1 MHGPNDIRNL
11 AIIAHVDHGKTTLVD
26 AILNQCGSVSRQD
39 AVADRVMDSMDLEK
53 EKGITILAKNASVL
67 FDGVKVNIVDTPG
80 HADFGGEVERG
91 LEMVDGA
98 LLLVDASEGP
108 LPQTKF
114 VLKKAL
120 AKGLSIIVVIN
131 KVDRRDARIS
141 EVVDEVYD
149 LFFELGADEAQIE
162 FPIVYCVATA
172 GLASLEPGV
181 AGEDLGPLF
190 RLMRDYIP
198 APEHSG
204 GDDLQAL
211 VTNLDVA
218 PHFGRLA
225 ICKVHEGHLSVG
237 RNVAH
242 CKRDGSVQVA
252 RLSEVFITEGLER
265 VRAETVGPGE
275 ICTVAGIPDVT
286 IGETLADVENP
297 KPLPLIRIDEPTM
310 AMNVGINTSP
320 MSGREGGK
328 VTSRMLGNRL
338 EAEVVGNVSIKVEQS
353 EQSESWIVEGRGE
366 LQLAVL
372 IETMRREGFELNAGK
387 PEVLT
392 RVVEG
397 KLHEPMDELLLEIS
411 QEFVG
416 TVSESL
422 GGRRGRM
429 TGMASQSNGNVQLE
443 FVAPVRGLLGFHTE
457 FLSATRGTGVMNRM
471 FSSYQPW
478 LGDIRTRRTGSLV
491 ADRSGFST
499 THALYS
505 LQKRGRLFIP
515 PGIQVYEGM
524 VVGENSRAD
533 DLDVNP
539 TREKKLS
546 NMRTTASDNAE
557 TLTPHVK
564 LSLEQALEFI
574 QLDECLEVTPDS
586 IRIRKIELNSHKR
599 GKHTVMKT

>member
-1 MHGPNDIRNL
+1 MHGPKEIRNL

-26 AILNQCGSVSRQD
+26 AILKQCGSVGRRD
-39 AVADRVMDSMDLEK
+39 AVEDRVMDSMDLEK
-53 EKGITILAKNASVL
+53 EKGITILAKNASVISN
-67 FDGVKVNIVDTPG
+67 GVKVNIVDTPG

-120 AKGLSIIVVIN
+120 EKGISIIVVIN
-131 KVDRRDARIS
+131 KVDRRDARTS

-181 AGEDLGPLF
+181 VGEDLGPLF
-190 RLMRDYIP
+190 QVMQDYIP
-198 APEHSG
+198 APTYSG
-204 GDDLQAL
+204 ADYLQAL
-211 VTNLDVA
+211 VTNLDAA
-218 PHFGRLA
+218 PHYGRLA
-225 ICKVHEGHLSVG
+225 ICKVKEGYLSAG
-237 RNVAH
+237 KNVAH
-242 CKRDGSVQVA
+242 CKRDGSVQMVK
-252 RLSEVFITEGLER
+252 LSEVFITEGLER
-265 VRAETVGPGE
+265 VRVETVGPGE
-275 ICTVAGIPDVT
+275 ICVVAGIPDVT
-286 IGETLADVENP
+286 IGETLSDVEDP
-297 KPLPLIRIDEPTM
+297 RPLPLIQIDEPTM
-310 AMNVGINTSP
+310 AMNIGINTSP

-328 VTSRMLGNRL
+328 LTSRMLGNRL
-338 EAEVVGNVSIKVEQS
+338 EAEMVGNVSIKVEQS
-353 EQSESWIVEGRGE
+353 QQSESWNVQGRGE

-372 IETMRREGFELNAGK
+372 IETMRREGFELTVGK

-392 RVVEG
+392 KLVEG
-397 KLHEPMDELLLEIS
+397 KLHEPMDELLLEVQ

-416 TVSESL
+416 LVSESVA
-422 GGRRGRM
+422 GRRGRM
-429 TGMASQSNGNVQLE
+429 TGMNSQANGNVQLE

-478 LGDIRTRRTGSLV
+478 LGEIRTRRTGSLI
-491 ADRSGFST
+491 ADRPGVST
-499 THALYS
+499 THALFG
-505 LQKRGRLFIP
+505 LQSRGRLFVP

-524 VVGENSRAD
+524 VVGENARSE

-546 NMRTTASDNAE
+546 NMRTSGVSDSSEN
-557 TLTPHVK
+557 LTPHVK

-574 QLDECLEVTPDS
+574 RPDECLEVTPQS
-586 IRIRKIELNSHKR
+586 IRVRKAELNGHKR
-599 GKHTVMKT
+599 GR

>member
-1 MHGPNDIRNL
+1 MHGPKEIRNL

-26 AILNQCGSVSRQD
+26 AILKQCGSVGRRD
-39 AVADRVMDSMDLEK
+39 AVEDRVMDSMDLEK
-53 EKGITILAKNASVL
+53 EKGITILAKNASVIYN
-67 FDGVKVNIVDTPG
+67 GVKVNIVDTPG

-120 AKGLSIIVVIN
+120 EKGISIIVVIN
-131 KVDRRDARIS
+131 KVDRRDARTS

-181 AGEDLGPLF
+181 VGEDLGPLF
-190 RLMRDYIP
+190 QVMQDYIP
-198 APEHSG
+198 APTYSG
-204 GDDLQAL
+204 ADYLQAL
-211 VTNLDVA
+211 VTNLDAA
-218 PHFGRLA
+218 PHYGRLA
-225 ICKVHEGHLSVG
+225 ICKVKEGYLSAG
-237 RNVAH
+237 KNVAH
-242 CKRDGSVQVA
+242 CKRDGSVQMVK
-252 RLSEVFITEGLER
+252 LSEVFITEGLER
-265 VRAETVGPGE
+265 VRVETVGPGE
-275 ICTVAGIPDVT
+275 ICVVAGIPDVT
-286 IGETLADVENP
+286 IGETLSDVEDP
-297 KPLPLIRIDEPTM
+297 RPLPLIQIDEPTM
-310 AMNVGINTSP
+310 AMNIGINTSP

-328 VTSRMLGNRL
+328 LTSRMLGNRL

-353 EQSESWIVEGRGE
+353 QQSESWNVQGRGE

-372 IETMRREGFELNAGK
+372 IETMRREGFELTVGK

-392 RVVEG
+392 RLVAG
-397 KLHEPMDELLLEIS
+397 KLHEPMDELLLEV
-411 QEFVG
+411 QQDFVG
-416 TVSESL
+416 VVSESVA
-422 GGRRGRM
+422 GRRGRM
-429 TGMASQSNGNVQLE
+429 TGMSSQANGNVQLE

-478 LGDIRTRRTGSLV
+478 LGEIRTRRTGSLI
-491 ADRSGFST
+491 ADRAGVST
-499 THALYS
+499 THALFG
-505 LQKRGRLFIP
+505 LQSRGRLFVP

-524 VVGENSRAD
+524 VVGENSRAE

-546 NMRTTASDNAE
+546 NMRTSGVSDSSEN
-557 TLTPHVK
+557 LTPHVK

-574 QLDECLEVTPDS
+574 RPDECLEVTPES
-586 IRIRKIELNSHKR
+586 IRVRKAELNGHKR
-599 GKHTVMKT
+599 GR

>member
-1 MHGPNDIRNL
+1 MHGSKDIRNL

-26 AILNQCGSVSRQD
+26 AILKQCGSVGRRD

-53 EKGITILAKNASVL
+53 EKGITILAKNASVVA
-67 FDGVKVNIVDTPG
+67 DGVKVNIVDTPG

-120 AKGLSIIVVIN
+120 EKGISIIVVIN

-181 AGEDLGPLF
+181 VGEDLGPLF
-190 RLMRDYIP
+190 QLMQDYIP
-198 APEHSG
+198 APTHSG
-204 GDDLQAL
+204 ADYLQAL
-211 VTNLDVA
+211 VTNLDAA
-218 PHFGRLA
+218 PHHGRLA
-225 ICKVHEGHLSVG
+225 ICKVKEGYLSAG
-237 RNVAH
+237 KNVAH
-242 CKRDGSVQVA
+242 CKRDGSVQMVK
-252 RLSEVFITEGLER
+252 LSEVFITEGLER
-265 VRAETVGPGE
+265 VRVETVGPGE
-275 ICTVAGIPDVT
+275 ICVVAGIPDVT
-286 IGETLADVENP
+286 IGETLADMEDP
-297 KPLPLIRIDEPTM
+297 KPLPLIQIDEPTM
-310 AMNVGINTSP
+310 AMNIGINTSP
-320 MSGREGGK
+320 MSGLEGRK
-328 VTSRMLGNRL
+328 LTSRMLGNRL
-338 EAEVVGNVSIKVEQS
+338 EAEVVGNVSIKIEQS
-353 EQSESWIVEGRGE
+353 QQSESWNVQGRGE

-372 IETMRREGFELNAGK
+372 IETMRREGFELTVGK

-392 RVVEG
+392 KLVAG
-397 KLHEPMDELLLEIS
+397 KLHEPMDELLLEVQ

-416 TVSESL
+416 LVSESVA
-422 GGRRGRM
+422 GRRGRM
-429 TGMASQSNGNVQLE
+429 TGMSSQNNGNVQLE
-443 FVAPVRGLLGFHTE
+443 FVVPVRGLLGFHTE

-478 LGDIRTRRTGSLV
+478 LGEIRTRRTGSLI
-491 ADRSGFST
+491 ADRTGVST
-499 THALYS
+499 THALFG
-505 LQKRGRLFIP
+505 LQSRGRLFVP

-524 VVGENSRAD
+524 VVGDNSRAE

-546 NMRTTASDNAE
+546 NMRTSGASDSSEN
-557 TLTPHVK
+557 LTPHVK

-574 QLDECLEVTPDS
+574 RPDECLEVTPDS
-586 IRIRKIELNSHKR
+586 IRVRKVELNGQKR
-599 GKHTVMKT
+599 GR